1 MEDKRADYNITVEDL
16 GKRTQNVSLDL
27 KRQVAKKMAKE
38 QAKEEMEIGG
48 K

>member
-1 MEDKRADYNITVEDL
+1 MEDKRADYTITVDDL
-16 GKRTQNVSLDL
+16 AKRTQNVSLDL
-27 KRQVAKKMAKE
+27 KRQVAKEMAKE